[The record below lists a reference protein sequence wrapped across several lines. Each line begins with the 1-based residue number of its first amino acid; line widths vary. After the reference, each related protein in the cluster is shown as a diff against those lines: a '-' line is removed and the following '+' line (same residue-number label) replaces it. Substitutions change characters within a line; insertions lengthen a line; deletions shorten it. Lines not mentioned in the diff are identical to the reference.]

1 MPLDPACEAMLA
13 SAWPPDLS
21 IADFRALE
29 GAHVEALRA
38 FSRPVRAV
46 EDRTIQGPAGP
57 VPVRIYKPFAEAP
70 GLLIVLTHGG
80 GWVVGSIE
88 THDVMARDLCLALD
102 AVVISVEYRRAPE
115 NPFPAAID
123 DAWAALL
130 WAAEE
135 AERLAARD
143 ARLIVAGDSAGGNLA
158 AALAVRARDAGGP
171 TLAAQLLVHPAL
183 DLDAPFHPSAS
194 PAYPSRSEMAAGY
207 GATSEQLARYVR
219 MYLPDPARAK
229 EPLASPLHAADRPGL
244 APAVI
249 VTAEFDPLRDDGAA
263 YAAKLERAGVRVI
276 LKRYDGAIH
285 GAFGPARLSGLP
297 GRAFAET
304 MNDLKALLAPVVSPL
319 ARGVELSS

>member
-21 IADFRALE
+21 ITDFRALE

-38 FSRPVRAV
+38 FSQPVEAAL
-46 EDRTIQGPAGP
+46 DRTLPGPAGP

-70 GLLIVLTHGG
+70 RLLVVLTHGG

-88 THDVMARDLCLALD
+88 THDVMARDLCLALE
-102 AVVISVEYRRAPE
+102 AVVVSVEYRRAPE
-115 NPFPAAID
+115 HPFPAAID

-130 WAAEE
+130 WAAGE
-135 AERLAARD
+135 AETLGARD

-183 DLDAPFHPSAS
+183 DLDAPFHPSAC

-219 MYLPDPARAK
+219 MYLPDPGRAK
-229 EPLASPLHAADRPGL
+229 EPLASPLYAPDRPGL
-244 APAVI
+244 APALI
-249 VTAEFDPLRDDGAA
+249 VTAQFDPLRDDGEA
-263 YAAKLERAGVRVI
+263 YAAKLEKAGTPMV

-285 GAFGPARLSGLP
+285 GAFGPAGFPGLP

-304 MNDLKALLAPVVSPL
+304 MTALKALLSGDA
-319 ARGVELSS
+319 